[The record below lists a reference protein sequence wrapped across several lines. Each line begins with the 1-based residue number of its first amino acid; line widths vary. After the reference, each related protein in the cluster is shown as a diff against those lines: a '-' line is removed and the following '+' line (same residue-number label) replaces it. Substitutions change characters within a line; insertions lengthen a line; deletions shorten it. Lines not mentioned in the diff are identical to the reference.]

1 MHTICSTGYRL
12 PTIVHTSIVPR
23 SNQGVLIAGWGHGR
37 EKVGISAAAIR
48 AGAKGVRRH
57 NLAAEGRLT
66 RQHAA
71 VAGGAVDGLYSK
83 VMGGLG
89 RARDEEQPPSEDSI
103 HPGDGGQPSARE
115 GRREAIGRLV
125 WRRPSA

>member
-1 MHTICSTGYRL
+1 MR
-12 PTIVHTSIVPR
+12 
-23 SNQGVLIAGWGHGR
+23 AGGHGR

-48 AGAKGVRRH
+48 ADTKGVGRH

-66 RQHAA
+66 RQRAA

-89 RARDEEQPPSEDSI
+89 A
-103 HPGDGGQPSARE
+103 GAG
-115 GRREAIGRLV
+115 
-125 WRRPSA
+125 